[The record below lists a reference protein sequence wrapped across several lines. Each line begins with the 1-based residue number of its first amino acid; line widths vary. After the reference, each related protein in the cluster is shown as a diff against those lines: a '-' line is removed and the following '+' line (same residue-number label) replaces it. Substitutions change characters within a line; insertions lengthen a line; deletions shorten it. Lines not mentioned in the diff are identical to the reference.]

1 MFKLWWITNQ
11 SLSEVLSLCDCHM
24 ISLIL
29 FKVAIAILCLAS
41 VEKESDRK
49 KGTYK
54 KAVP

>member
-29 FKVAIAILCLAS
+29 FNVAIAILCSALA
-41 VEKESDRK
+41 EKERARK
-49 KGTYK
+49 RGRI
-54 KAVP
+54 